1 MSERRARMRRDG
13 TYLGVAYRAGE
24 LAPRDAVRAV
34 ELLDSIFDVAPSV
47 TLDTTNPTQGEK

>member
-1 MSERRARMRRDG
+1 MQRDG